1 MPILT
6 MHVCSVLISTQGMTG
21 NFLSG
26 AWAIARL
33 HEDAIKAAIKGDFFQ
48 KNVLGYSQQLP
59 DHLLQAADYSY
70 EKAWIDYLSING
82 HVPVIPI
89 QGTMSRGYTYDN
101 YFSNTFLMKLLYKA
115 AEDDSK
121 VGAILSYNSGGGTV
135 DSTDEMNAAVAY
147 LASKK
152 PVVANVTFCAS
163 AALWSAAPSTE
174 IMMGTGPLAKIGS
187 IGTIYIHTNVSKSL
201 EQQGMDVKIY
211 RSTGSIDKAK
221 LNPIE
226 ELDAETE
233 AQIQADL
240 DAANK
245 AFKSGIRSGRGSK
258 ITSDAIYTGKLY
270 NAQDAL
276 KMGLADSSGDI
287 NKAYKRVL
295 QLS

>member
-1 MPILT
+1 
-6 MHVCSVLISTQGMTG
+6 MTG

-26 AWAIARL
+26 AWAIAKI
-33 HEDAIKAAIKGDFFQ
+33 HENAIKAAIQGDLFQ
-48 KNVLGYSQQLP
+48 SNVLGYSAQLP
-59 DHLLQAADYSY
+59 DHLLKAADYSY

-82 HVPVIPI
+82 HVPVIPV

-101 YFSNTFLMKLLYKA
+101 YFSNTFLMKLIYKA

-121 VGAILSYNSGGGTV
+121 VGAILNYNSGGGTV
-135 DSTDEMNAAVAY
+135 DSTDEFNAAVAY

-152 PVVANVTFCAS
+152 PVISQITFCAS

-187 IGTIYIHTNVSKSL
+187 IGTIYIHTNVSKAL
-201 EQQGMDVKIY
+201 EQQGLDVQIY

-221 LNPIE
+221 LNPYE
-226 ELDAETE
+226 ELDEETE

-245 AFKSGIRSGRGSK
+245 AFKSGIRAGRGSK
-258 ITSDAIYTGKLY
+258 LTSDSIWTGKVY
-270 NAQDAL
+270 NAQDAIKL
-276 KMGLADSSGDI
+276 GLADSTGDM

-295 QLS
+295 QLQ